1 MADSVLV
8 IDDDSGVL
16 RYLTKLLERAG
27 YEVFGAKTGKD
38 GIAAY
43 GEQLPDVV
51 VLDLELPDISGLEAL
66 EQLSARGAAVIML
79 TGTADIEDA
88 VTAMQNGAEGFL
100 TKPIEG
106 PHLLA
111 SVGKAADNVR
121 SRRQLQHLYD
131 SGSEEFSLKSL
142 GTGKSMRELA
152 RQIDLVAQSD
162 RAKVLLTGESG
173 TGKGWV
179 ARIIHQKSSRAAGAF
194 VSINC
199 AGLTSTFLNDEL
211 FGHERGAFTDA
222 KEMKRG
228 LVEIAEKGTLFLDEI
243 GDLSPEIQPKLLD
256 VLETQRFRRIG
267 GTREHRSDVRLIAA
281 TNKDLARLVE
291 EGLFREDLYYR
302 LSVVPV
308 HIPPVRERTRDDR
321 ILLLNRLL
329 ADLSKELPDAPTQ
342 ITPMAMER
350 LVDYH
355 WPGNVRAMKNAL
367 ERALILSRGRKEI
380 GLEHFPLEIL
390 APAAHPSK
398 GAKARSLADVE
409 QAHIES
415 TLLANRGNRSRT
427 ARELGIGRA
436 TLLRKIQQYGID
448 AEPG

>member
-16 RYLTKLLERAG
+16 KYLTTLLERAG
-27 YEVFGAKTGKD
+27 YEVFGAATGKD

-43 GEQLPDVV
+43 GEHVPDVV
-51 VLDLELPDISGLEAL
+51 VLDLELPDVSGLAAL
-66 EQLSARGAAVIML
+66 ERLSARGAAVIML

-111 SVGKAADNVR
+111 SVGKAADHVR

-142 GTGKSMRELA
+142 GTGTAMRELA

-243 GDLSPEIQPKLLD
+243 GDLAPEIQPKLLD

-267 GTREHRSDVRLIAA
+267 GTREHRTDVRLIAA

-308 HIPPVRERTRDDR
+308 HLPPVRERTRDDR

-329 ADLSKELPDAPTQ
+329 TDLSKELPESPNK

-367 ERALILSRGRKEI
+367 ERALILSRGRDEI
-380 GLEHFPLEIL
+380 GLEHFPSEIL
-390 APAAHPSK
+390 APTSSPLKSV
-398 GAKARSLADVE
+398 KARSLAEVE
-409 QAHIES
+409 QEHIES
-415 TLLANRGNRSRT
+415 TLRENGGNRSRT

-436 TLLRKIQQYGID
+436 TLLRKIQQYGI
-448 AEPG
+448 EG